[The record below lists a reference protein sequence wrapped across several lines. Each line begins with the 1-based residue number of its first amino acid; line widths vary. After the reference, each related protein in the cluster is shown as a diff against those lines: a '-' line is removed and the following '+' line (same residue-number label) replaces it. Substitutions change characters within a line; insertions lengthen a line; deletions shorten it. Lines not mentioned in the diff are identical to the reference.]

1 MAAAAEPVRGAEA
14 SDVGRDGHQHTS
26 MVTSGMAFPS
36 PSTSIQQ
43 TSPIPLRCRIGSVG
57 PRASSG
63 ANRLPPDCRSSTAG
77 RHGCRQRSPRR
88 SRRARCVARRAGS
101 ARPRSDR
108 RRGPVR
114 SRRCWSRRCG
124 HILRRIDCLDGDRGK
139 SMLDLSEAAR
149 SGRCGPPSVS
159 RAPSRIAR

>member
-77 RHGCRQRSPRR
+77 RHGCRRRSPRR
-88 SRRARCVARRAGS
+88 SRRARCVARRTGWG
-101 ARPRSDR
+101 RPRSDR
-108 RRGPVR
+108 RKASVECSAQLKEVGGLALVSPSYRDQDWGQP
-114 SRRCWSRRCG
+114 CG
-124 HILRRIDCLDGDRGK
+124 VWGNADDRGG
-139 SMLDLSEAAR
+139 AALV
-149 SGRCGPPSVS
+149 PHLLHS
-159 RAPSRIAR
+159 R